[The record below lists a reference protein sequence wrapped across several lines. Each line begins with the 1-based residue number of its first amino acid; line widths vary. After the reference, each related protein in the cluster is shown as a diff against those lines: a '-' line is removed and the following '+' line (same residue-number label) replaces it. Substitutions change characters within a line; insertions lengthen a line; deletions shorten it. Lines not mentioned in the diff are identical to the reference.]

1 MGALPKEIL
10 GCFGAITR
18 RKIGKVNQSD
28 CPCDGIYIKAPK
40 PWIKRKKELK
50 NPNRTNG

>member
-10 GCFGAITR
+10 ECFGAITG

-40 PWIKRKKELK
+40 PNQTKLNQTKHFLTR
-50 NPNRTNG
+50 